1 MHASHLRS
9 VAIGAFVLVSIVGLS
24 AFAALTQK
32 ASAAT
37 TVVAGDL
44 IRGESFS
51 AVYYMGADGFRYVFA
66 NEKTY
71 FTWYSNFDDVKF
83 ITDAELGAIQI
94 GGNVT
99 YKPGVT
105 MIKINTDPKVYYVGE
120 GGTLYWVDSEA
131 TATLMYGANWNTKI
145 HDVPDGF
152 FGNYTQTGESADADM
167 AALTYSGHTINLDK
181 SLVAPEEI
189 TIDADGFSPLD
200 VTIEAGQ
207 TIRFINDDTERH
219 TATGDDGSWGT
230 GTILPGG
237 NFVAKFREAGTFTFY
252 DGYDNSNT
260 GAVFVE

>member
-9 VAIGAFVLVSIVGLS
+9 VAIGAFVLAIIVGLS

-37 TVVAGDL
+37 TVVSGDL
-44 IRGESFS
+44 IRGASFS
-51 AVYYMGADGFRYVFA
+51 AVYYMGADGFRYVFP

-71 FTWYSNFDDVKF
+71 FTWYEDFDTVKF

-99 YKPGVT
+99 YRPYSK
-105 MIKINTDPKVYYVGE
+105 MIKINTDPKVYTVGE
-120 GGTLYWVDSEA
+120 NGSLYWVASETSA
-131 TATLMYGANWNTKI
+131 TALYGSNWNTMI
-145 HDVPDGF
+145 DDVPDGF
-152 FGNYTQTGESADADM
+152 FSNYTITGGTADGSMVNAEWDN
-167 AALTYSGHTINLDK
+167 HTINADK

-189 TIDADGFSPLD
+189 EIDASGFSPID

-207 TIRFINDDTERH
+207 TVRFVNNDTERH

-230 GTILPGG
+230 GTMLPGG
-237 NFVAKFREAGTFTFY
+237 TFVVRFREAGTFGFY